1 LTSYDL
7 RKFTKLEEYKLSEPI
22 DSLSLLPE
30 RRKLVVSGGKVCLCS
45 EIDGEIKTIVEIKPK
60 ELAGQLKAE
69 VIRDSTLEHLRFLMN
84 SRSDLVELVDVH
96 IE

>member
-1 LTSYDL
+1 M
-7 RKFTKLEEYKLSEPI
+7 
-22 DSLSLLPE
+22 
-30 RRKLVVSGGKVCLCS
+30 
-45 EIDGEIKTIVEIKPK
+45 EIKPK

-69 VIRDSTLEHLRFLMN
+69 VLRDSTLDHLRFLMN